1 MFNKIL
7 RKLEIEASGE
17 IAFNYVSEI
26 IKHHRIQASPGIRAA
41 VHYVVR
47 EMGKR
52 GLEAKVDSYKADGK
66 TYSWSSL
73 HFKEWECSEAE
84 LKIIE
89 PYDEACFLARW
100 AESKLSL
107 IQRSHPT
114 PKTGIEAE
122 LVLLEKGEEE
132 KDYRGL
138 DLKNKIVITNG
149 DIGRVYDLAVNQR
162 GAIGIIFDGT
172 WIRPPALL
180 EGELDDALR
189 YTSFF
194 WVGDEKPCFGFVI
207 TPRKGRW
214 IRKLLKDNKKSVKV
228 LAKVDSKFYEGST
241 ENAIVK
247 INGKT
252 DDEVVIVAHICHPQ
266 PSAND
271 NASGSGAAMEAAR
284 ALNQLIENGTIEKP
298 KRTIKF
304 TFVPEMTGT
313 YNFLASNE
321 KSIPNIVAA
330 LNLDMVGE
338 KQSLTGGPLIVER
351 TPESNPSYVNALL
364 VAIYENVRA
373 ESGNLGG
380 SAKYPLFKYAVT
392 PFSGGSDHYIYSD
405 PSVGVGCPM
414 IIQWPDKFWH
424 TSYDTIDKVDPAM
437 LKRVA
442 IMTAT
447 YAYSIANADTSDA
460 IWLANEVTTRGK
472 KIITEKIQSVI
483 SKAAEIANEKD
494 AGKELAKL
502 LSELKRIVPYQLDQN
517 IKALQS
523 VRRLNVD
530 DKIYESQER
539 ELITELEQVAKF
551 EKIRGE
557 MAIKRIAE
565 TKGLS
570 TLPKIRKRLDKK
582 ELEAQS
588 IVVKRLFRGPV
599 STRLRV
605 RKLSWEDRDALWKL
619 GRDHPNSGILGT
631 LAMYWADGKRDLL
644 EISRL
649 VELEAGRTDLQY
661 LMKHFKLLQ
670 KMSLVDLS

>member
-7 RKLEIEASGE
+7 RDLESEASGE

-26 IKHHRIQASPGIRAA
+26 IRHHRIQASPGIRAA

-189 YTSFF
+189 YTSFS

-228 LAKVDSKFYEGST
+228 LAKVDSKR
-241 ENAIVK
+241 
-247 INGKT
+247 
-252 DDEVVIVAHICHPQ
+252 DE
-266 PSAND
+266 
-271 NASGSGAAMEAAR
+271 
-284 ALNQLIENGTIEKP
+284 
-298 KRTIKF
+298 
-304 TFVPEMTGT
+304 
-313 YNFLASNE
+313 
-321 KSIPNIVAA
+321 
-330 LNLDMVGE
+330 
-338 KQSLTGGPLIVER
+338 
-351 TPESNPSYVNALL
+351 
-364 VAIYENVRA
+364 
-373 ESGNLGG
+373 
-380 SAKYPLFKYAVT
+380 
-392 PFSGGSDHYIYSD
+392 
-405 PSVGVGCPM
+405 
-414 IIQWPDKFWH
+414 
-424 TSYDTIDKVDPAM
+424 
-437 LKRVA
+437 
-442 IMTAT
+442 
-447 YAYSIANADTSDA
+447 
-460 IWLANEVTTRGK
+460 
-472 KIITEKIQSVI
+472 
-483 SKAAEIANEKD
+483 
-494 AGKELAKL
+494 
-502 LSELKRIVPYQLDQN
+502 
-517 IKALQS
+517 
-523 VRRLNVD
+523 
-530 DKIYESQER
+530 
-539 ELITELEQVAKF
+539 
-551 EKIRGE
+551 
-557 MAIKRIAE
+557 
-565 TKGLS
+565 
-570 TLPKIRKRLDKK
+570 
-582 ELEAQS
+582 
-588 IVVKRLFRGPV
+588 
-599 STRLRV
+599 
-605 RKLSWEDRDALWKL
+605 
-619 GRDHPNSGILGT
+619 
-631 LAMYWADGKRDLL
+631 
-644 EISRL
+644 
-649 VELEAGRTDLQY
+649 
-661 LMKHFKLLQ
+661 
-670 KMSLVDLS
+670 